1 MCLLFGLSN
10 SVPLHSA
17 STSSLTLVDLRSL
30 VPHSLSGQPPLVPRC
45 LTAFV
50 LCPLPPLRSRVR
62 ASPFLRLYS
71 ASSSPLTLVSFRGQ
85 PATRT
90 LLRPRPLTAF
100 APVLGLRCIPGFVP
114 HPSFDCTRLRARP
127 SLSLASVHSC
137 LVTPRTT
144 SWRVRKVG

>member
-1 MCLLFGLSN
+1 MGGIQFEVCLLFGLSN

-90 LLRPRPLTAF
+90 LLRPRP
-100 APVLGLRCIPGFVP
+100 PHCLRPCPWPPLHSRGFVP
-114 HPSFDCTRLRARP
+114 HPSFDCTPPRARP
-127 SLSLASVHSC
+127 SL
-137 LVTPRTT
+137 
-144 SWRVRKVG
+144 